1 MIPRRAISVLSLVRD
16 KHFQEQDY
24 MENQKTFLYSPLE
37 LYLSKMVL
45 YMSSREF
52 RSLLYWWDTE
62 RWVIYCSL
70 DTLSRNDQIT
80 ELHESFTNNLII
92 LTLRKSGINLV

>member
-24 MENQKTFLYSPLE
+24 MENQKTFLYSPRE

-52 RSLLYWWDTE
+52 RSLLSWCTIGGTQKDG
-62 RWVIYCSL
+62 
-70 DTLSRNDQIT
+70 
-80 ELHESFTNNLII
+80 SFIAVLILCQEMIRLQNFMKALLII
-92 LTLRKSGINLV
+92 